1 MKYNSIW
8 ISDLHI
14 GSRNSNIN
22 KLLEF
27 LKDTECNNLFIVGDF
42 IDGWELKNKWRWNN
56 SYNTLFQKI
65 LRKSR
70 KGTNIYLIIGN
81 HDDFLFNFENLE
93 FGNIFIKREHI
104 HTTVNN
110 QKILILHGDQFDG
123 IIKYAKWL
131 QHLGSH
137 LYNYIID
144 ANTLINRLS
153 RKFGKVYS
161 FAKHIKQNTK
171 SALNFIN
178 KFEQCIVDDAINKQC
193 SIVIAGHIHTPI
205 HKIINNIHYFNCGSW
220 QENDYHAIVETLNGQ
235 LNLITI

>member
-104 HTTVNN
+104 HTTANN

-153 RKFGKVYS
+153 RKFGITYS
-161 FAKHIKQNTK
+161 FAKHIKQNT
-171 SALNFIN
+171 
-178 KFEQCIVDDAINKQC
+178 C
-193 SIVIAGHIHTPI
+193 S
-205 HKIINNIHYFNCGSW
+205 YSR
-220 QENDYHAIVETLNGQ
+220 DYI
-235 LNLITI
+235 